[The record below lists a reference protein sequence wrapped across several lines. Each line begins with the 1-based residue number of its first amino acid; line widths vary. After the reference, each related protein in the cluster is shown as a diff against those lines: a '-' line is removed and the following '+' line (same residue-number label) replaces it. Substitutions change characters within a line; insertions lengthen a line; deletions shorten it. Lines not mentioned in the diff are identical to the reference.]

1 MRRYIYIACAILVAI
16 ILIEALRLISNRMS
30 KDSELRKFIEK
41 NRTILILLVSII
53 LSLSSFA
60 LFELNGAPFNSNNA
74 NELKLSIILTNK
86 IKMVRFF
93 SINFLSSLSFD
104 ILLEISRNASISI
117 IATKIAHAM

>member
-53 LSLSSFA
+53 LSVSSFA
-60 LFELNGAPFNSNNA
+60 LFELNGASPKMQYSHAEIENG
-74 NELKLSIILTNK
+74 EIIGG
-86 IKMVRFF
+86 
-93 SINFLSSLSFD
+93 SF
-104 ILLEISRNASISI
+104 E
-117 IATKIAHAM
+117 

>member
-53 LSLSSFA
+53 LSVSSFA
-60 LFELNGAPFNSNNA
+60 LFELNGASPKMHYIPAEIENG
-74 NELKLSIILTNK
+74 E
-86 IKMVRFF
+86 IKGG
-93 SINFLSSLSFD
+93 SFD
-104 ILLEISRNASISI
+104 SKE
-117 IATKIAHAM
+117 